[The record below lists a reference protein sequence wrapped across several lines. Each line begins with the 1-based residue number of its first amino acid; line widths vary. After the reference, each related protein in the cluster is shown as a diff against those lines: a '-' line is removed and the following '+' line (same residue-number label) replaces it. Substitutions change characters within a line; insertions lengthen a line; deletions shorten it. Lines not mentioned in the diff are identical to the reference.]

1 MAAPP
6 DRTKVSPA
14 MPMNSASSR
23 RSRWSGLAQSAQ
35 PRWPPTDAI
44 RAALPIGSASWPGAC
59 WLDPE
64 TLGAG
69 LASGL
74 LMSGFAG
81 VRRDIGGAGAG
92 QVDRDD
98 DLVEQFLAD
107 ALGERGLFEGE
118 VVVDG
123 VVGDRRGL
131 VVADDRGQRR
141 DHHDRALDVLGQLR
155 LVE

>member
-1 MAAPP
+1 
-6 DRTKVSPA
+6 KVSPA

-44 RAALPIGSASWPGAC
+44 RAALPIGSAPWTGARR
-59 WLDPE
+59 LDPE
-64 TLGAG
+64 VPGAG

-107 ALGERGLFEGE
+107 ALGEGGLFEGE
-118 VVVDG
+118 VLVDG
-123 VVGDRRGL
+123 VVGDGCGL
-131 VVADDRGQRR
+131 VIADDRRQRR
-141 DHHDRALDVLGQLR
+141 HHHHRAVDVLFQLR
-155 LVE
+155 LVQLGAL